1 MLIYA
6 AIFACLW
13 FALQAITNGVLWKRV
28 LTGNTTPY
36 QVKTLDV
43 VGNGIVWAIA
53 WTALLLL
60 TIFSSNPV
68 PFWFIVPAIVFVGF
82 NISLDFSLL
91 VSRRAANSMPRLFWR
106 IWYPVMAIP
115 NALFAAGIIIFY
127 VV

>member
-13 FALQAITNGVLWKRV
+13 FAIQAITNGVLWKRV

-36 QVKTLDV
+36 QVKTLDL
-43 VGNGIVWAIA
+43 VGNGIVWAIVY
-53 WTALLLL
+53 TVLVLLV
-60 TIFSSNPV
+60 IFSSNPV
-68 PFWFIVPAIVFVGF
+68 PFWFIVLVIIFAGW

-91 VSRRAANSMPRLFWR
+91 INRRVANSMPRLFWR
-106 IWYPVMAIP
+106 IWYPVMAIT
-115 NALFAAGIIIFY
+115 NAIFAAGIIIFY